1 MAAAMKHAPKSA
13 KNNAAAPSAEF
24 LGLLK
29 PQTLRSSNPKLNAA
43 HLNVCD
49 LLTFVCPRSQ
59 LRRPPPVS
67 HTCANVRSHR
77 SLRHRFNW
85 RPLLAR
91 TRRRF
96 ARKAS
101 SYASGLLVQIRL
113 FCRRSGTYVRTP
125 VAVIY
130 ARNPFSWDPFFITPF
145 SIFFSPP
152 AHTQV
157 GFAPPQI
164 HR

>member
-67 HTCANVRSHR
+67 HTWANVRSHR
-77 SLRHRFNW
+77 SLRHRFNC
-85 RPLLAR
+85 RPLLSR
-91 TRRRF
+91 PRLRF
-96 ARKAS
+96 
-101 SYASGLLVQIRL
+101 
-113 FCRRSGTYVRTP
+113 P
-125 VAVIY
+125 
-130 ARNPFSWDPFFITPF
+130 
-145 SIFFSPP
+145 
-152 AHTQV
+152 HT
-157 GFAPPQI
+157 APPPPHASFTPI
-164 HR
+164 